1 MTDVYQQ
8 LNEASFCPTMT
19 FFGLTHIKSDAET
32 AHFTVTFPQAALNP
46 MGYVQGC
53 MISAALDDA
62 TSIAMIKGYDRKKAP
77 LSTNLHILFHR
88 PMPEGLGHIEVKII
102 NLGRKSATS
111 EGRLFDANHKLVA
124 TLLHSA
130 QPVDTGQ

>member
-1 MTDVYQQ
+1 
-8 LNEASFCPTMT
+8 
-19 FFGLTHIKSDAET
+19 
-32 AHFTVTFPQAALNP
+32 
-46 MGYVQGC
+46 

>member
-8 LNEASFCPTMT
+8 LNETSFCPTMT

-46 MGYVQGC
+46 MGYVQGG

-130 QPVDTGQ
+130 QPVYTVQ